1 MRAFVLAVTLIAFLT
16 PAPPASGA
24 GSKSA
29 GAGGK
34 SAGAAGKSTGG
45 GGKSAS
51 GSGKSPRSSRRA
63 NPRTGRI
70 SPAFAELVKA
80 HKRSDRAA
88 LARVADR
95 MGLVRL
101 GEATASGEPGV
112 GEAALSAL
120 PLVRGGVLL
129 IGAAAD
135 QISVADWPRATAA
148 ATALG
153 ALLDGAVPTAL
164 EEWEVPPDVV
174 ARACAALRALAWRSD
189 AALATRLAALDAVAA
204 AAPSCG
210 SGADLAPLA
219 RDGTPSLRRAA
230 TAVAAVGNERETLL
244 RDAIADGDRTVSA
257 AAAAAACR
265 IETRTGQGGKTEPPL
280 SQAIAAARTMATA
293 PTTAPEDAVEMLDCL
308 AAAGTPQDRALL
320 DELQR
325 RPPSPLRDR
334 AVELGVRSPP
344 GKP

>member
-1 MRAFVLAVTLIAFLT
+1 M
-16 PAPPASGA
+16 
-24 GSKSA
+24 
-29 GAGGK
+29 
-34 SAGAAGKSTGG
+34 
-45 GGKSAS
+45 
-51 GSGKSPRSSRRA
+51 
-63 NPRTGRI
+63 
-70 SPAFAELVKA
+70 
-80 HKRSDRAA
+80 
-88 LARVADR
+88 
-95 MGLVRL
+95 
-101 GEATASGEPGV
+101 
-112 GEAALSAL
+112 
-120 PLVRGGVLL
+120 
-129 IGAAAD
+129 
-135 QISVADWPRATAA
+135 
-148 ATALG
+148 
-153 ALLDGAVPTAL
+153 PTAL

-265 IETRTGQGGKTEPPL
+265 IETRTGRGGKTEPPL

>member
-1 MRAFVLAVTLIAFLT
+1 M
-16 PAPPASGA
+16 
-24 GSKSA
+24 
-29 GAGGK
+29 
-34 SAGAAGKSTGG
+34 
-45 GGKSAS
+45 
-51 GSGKSPRSSRRA
+51 
-63 NPRTGRI
+63 
-70 SPAFAELVKA
+70 
-80 HKRSDRAA
+80 
-88 LARVADR
+88 
-95 MGLVRL
+95 
-101 GEATASGEPGV
+101 
-112 GEAALSAL
+112 
-120 PLVRGGVLL
+120 RGGVLL
-129 IGAAAD
+129 IGAATD
-135 QISVADWPRATAA
+135 QIGVADWPRAAAA

-219 RDGTPSLRRAA
+219 RDGTPALRRAA
-230 TAVAAVGNERETLL
+230 TMVAAVGNERETLL
-244 RDAIADGDRTVSA
+244 RDAIADADRTSA
-257 AAAAAACR
+257 RRRPRRRAGSRRAPATAAR
-265 IETRTGQGGKTEPPL
+265 PSRRRR
-280 SQAIAAARTMATA
+280 QAIAAARTMAAA
-293 PTTAPEDAVEMLDCL
+293 PTTPPEDAVEMLDCL

>member
-1 MRAFVLAVTLIAFLT
+1 VRALVLAVTLIAFVT

-24 GSKSA
+24 G
-29 GAGGK
+29 GK
-34 SAGAAGKSTGG
+34 SAAAGKS
-45 GGKSAS
+45 A
-51 GSGKSPRSSRRA
+51 RSSARSSAGSSARRA
-63 NPRTGRI
+63 NPRTGRL

-88 LARVADR
+88 LARVGDR

-101 GEATASGEPGV
+101 GDATASREPGV

-135 QISVADWPRATAA
+135 QISVADWPRAAAA

-189 AALATRLAALDAVAA
+189 AAVATRLAALDAVAA
-204 AAPSCG
+204 AAPRCG

-230 TAVAAVGNERETLL
+230 TVVSAVGNERDTLL
-244 RDAIADGDRTVSA
+244 RDAIADADRTVSTA
-257 AAAAAACR
+257 ATAAACR

-280 SQAIAAARTMATA
+280 SQALAAARTAASA
-293 PTTAPEDAVEMLDCL
+293 PTTPPEDAVEMLDCL

-320 DELQR
+320 DEIQR